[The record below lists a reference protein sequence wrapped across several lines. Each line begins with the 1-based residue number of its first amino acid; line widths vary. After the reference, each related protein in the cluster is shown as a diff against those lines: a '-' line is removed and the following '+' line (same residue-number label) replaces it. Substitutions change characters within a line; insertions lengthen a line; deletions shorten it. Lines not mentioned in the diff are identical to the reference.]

1 MPSEKELTAYELGLL
16 TLALPYAQKMADE
29 DMELTRDAL
38 SAHLHCGHASASS
51 LIRFIKE
58 QKAVK
63 VANRRES
70 LPENA
75 EDRAVVDYAL
85 GDKSGTAY
93 SYILRENIRLKRA
106 IAKAKFEDEAGTAAR
121 EQKIQEEL
129 SALRELG
136 RTQAKVYPK
145 IERSK
150 ELTGNLL
157 EINIPDAH
165 FGKLAWGVE
174 TGGRPYDV
182 KIAIEMYKRAARSLI
197 NRATSSGVKF
207 DKILYVVGNDILNA
221 NDSENKTA
229 HGTIV
234 TTDGRYHKTFRKLR
248 ETIQE
253 IIEELRLIAPVDVY
267 MVYGNHDTLSAWHL
281 GDSLECSFAKC
292 DDVLIQ
298 NTPTYRKYFEFGKVM
313 LLLTHGDKAQRADY
327 PLLMAHE
334 QPEMWARTMHREA
347 HTGHYHSTKLEE
359 YHGVRVRILPALCP
373 ADDWHSE
380 NGYVGALRNAEA
392 YWWNAE
398 EGLMAIFMY
407 NDDSQD
413 AIVTQREV
421 VNPKVKETK

>member
-1 MPSEKELTAYELGLL
+1 MSIELTAYELELL
-16 TLALPYAQKMADE
+16 KVALPYAQKLKEE
-29 DMELTRDAL
+29 DKTLTRDDLRRHL
-38 SAHLHCGHASASS
+38 SCGKDAASR
-51 LIRFIKE
+51 IRQFIKD
-58 QKAVK
+58 QNAVK
-63 VANRRES
+63 LAEHRNA
-70 LPENA
+70 LPGRA
-75 EDRAVVDYAL
+75 EDRAVVDFAI
-85 GDKSGTAY
+85 GENSGTGY
-93 SYILRENIRLKRA
+93 SHVLRENLRLKRQ
-106 IAKAKFEDEAGTAAR
+106 IARMKFDSEAGTAAR
-121 EQKIQEEL
+121 EQQIQEEL
-129 SALRELG
+129 NALKEVG

-150 ELTGNLL
+150 EMTGNLL

-197 NRATSSGVKF
+197 NRATSSGVCF

-267 MVYGNHDTLSAWHL
+267 VVYGNHDTLSAWHL
-281 GDSLECSFAKC
+281 GDSLECAFAKC

-298 NTPTYRKYFEFGKVM
+298 NTPTYRKYFEYGKCM
-313 LLLTHGDKAQRADY
+313 ILLTHGDKAQRSDY

-347 HTGHYHSTKLEE
+347 HTGHYHNTKLEE

-373 ADDWHSE
+373 ADDWHAE

-392 YWWNAE
+392 YWWNAVQ
-398 EGLMAIFMY
+398 GIMAIFMY

-421 VNPKVKETK
+421 VPPSIKQKK

>member
-1 MPSEKELTAYELGLL
+1 MPSEIVLTAYELELL
-16 TLALPYAQKMADE
+16 KIALPYAQELQDKE
-29 DMELTRDAL
+29 ETLTRDGLRRAL
-38 SAHLHCGHASASS
+38 SCGKDIASR
-51 LIRFIKE
+51 LQHYIKE
-58 QKAVK
+58 THALKTAERRKLLPVKA
-63 VANRRES
+63 E
-70 LPENA
+70 E
-75 EDRAVVDYAL
+75 RATVDYAN
-85 GDKSGTAY
+85 GDTSGTIA
-93 SYILRENIRLKRA
+93 SHVLRENVRLKKLL
-106 IAKAKFEDEAGTAAR
+106 AKRDFEATAGTVAR
-121 EQKIQEEL
+121 EQQIKEEIE
-129 SALRELG
+129 ALKEMG
-136 RTQAKVYPK
+136 RSQAKEYPK

-150 ELTGNLL
+150 ELSGNLL

-197 NRATSSGVKF
+197 NRATASGVKF
-207 DKILYVVGNDILNA
+207 DKVLYVVGNDILNA

-248 ETIQE
+248 ETVQE

-267 MVYGNHDTLSAWHL
+267 VVYGNHDTLSAWHL
-281 GDSLECSFAKC
+281 GDSLECAFAKC
-292 DDVLIQ
+292 DDVLIH
-298 NTPTYRKYFEFGKVM
+298 NAPTYRKYFEYGKCM
-313 LLLTHGDKAQRADY
+313 LLLTHGDKAQRSDY

-347 HTGHYHSTKLEE
+347 HTGHYHNTKLEE

-373 ADDWHSE
+373 ADDWHAE

-392 YWWNAE
+392 YWWNAAQ
-398 EGLMAIFMY
+398 GLMAIFMY

-421 VNPKVKETK
+421 VPPHAKKGK